1 VLVRLHC
8 IKSYFGN
15 AAPRCIMLHHSL
27 FQALQ
32 VLRDGGSPKNK
43 RGEQTPTGCR
53 LETSLIKPEESLFCR
68 TLLDFDRGK

>member
-1 VLVRLHC
+1 
-8 IKSYFGN
+8 
-15 AAPRCIMLHHSL
+15 MLPPSL